1 MRSSGM
7 VSFLLALGGPLM
19 IGGCT
24 MEQGA
29 HSASAASAGRQCFR
43 AADVNGFSPIDRD
56 TVDVTVGAGRTYR
69 LELFA
74 PCQDVNWSQR
84 IAIRSRGS
92 SWICTGNSLQAELI
106 VPDAIGPDRCMVNS
120 IRRLSEEERDAARRR
135 R

>member
-1 MRSSGM
+1 M
-7 VSFLLALGGPLM
+7 VSLSLASGGLLLA
-19 IGGCT
+19 GGCA
-24 MEQGA
+24 MDEDA
-29 HSASAASAGRQCFR
+29 RSASAAAGDRQCFR

-106 VPDAIGPDRCMVNS
+106 VPDAIGPDRCLVNS

>member
-1 MRSSGM
+1 M
-7 VSFLLALGGPLM
+7 
-19 IGGCT
+19 
-24 MEQGA
+24 
-29 HSASAASAGRQCFR
+29 
-43 AADVNGFSPIDRD
+43 
-56 TVDVTVGAGRTYR
+56 TVGAGRTYR

-106 VPDAIGPDRCMVNS
+106 VPDAIGPDRCLVNS
-120 IRRLSEEERDAARRR
+120 IRRLTEEERNAARRR